1 MIRLLP
7 NQGLITG
14 KQSMNR
20 LIFILIA
27 LTAAGLYHFDVVRPG
42 LGFVVPE
49 TLASQR
55 TANAIVTYEFT
66 ELFEQNTPTSNL
78 ARKGYY
84 TVIEGYIDS
93 CTICKALEADFR
105 PFLRKRP
112 DVVIRRVHFPENGA
126 GQSFSG
132 SSQQEIERQ
141 MASYFERLGSY
152 RFNHVVKSGN
162 GYSISTC
169 GTPHIEIYGP
179 DRKLIAADE
188 CTGKNSKKG
197 LAFIRKWIEAERS

>member
-1 MIRLLP
+1 MLVDQEI
-7 NQGLITG
+7 IDG
-14 KQSMNR
+14 KQTMKR
-20 LIFILIA
+20 LIFILVA
-27 LTAAGLYHFDVVRPG
+27 VTAAGLYHFDLIDPG
-42 LGFVVPE
+42 FGFIVPE

-55 TANAIVTYEFT
+55 TANSIVTYEFT
-66 ELFEQNTPTSNL
+66 ELFDQNTPTSKL

-112 DVVIRRVHFPENGA
+112 DVVIRRVRFPENGA
-126 GQSFSG
+126 GQSFIG
-132 SSQQEIERQ
+132 TSQQDLERQ
-141 MASYFERLGSY
+141 MSSYFERLGSY

-162 GYSISTC
+162 GYSIRTC

-179 DRKLIAADE
+179 DRRLIAADE
-188 CTGKNSKKG
+188 CTDRNSKKG
-197 LAFIRKWIEAERS
+197 LAFIRKWIEAEGT